1 MADIIE
7 ELNQSFEDP
16 VVDGL
21 TGRAAMEI
29 YRLRQQVKKLTAAVD
44 NPSWRTYEDRMG
56 GQFTQEEINRSAR
69 GGEGW

>member
-16 VVDGL
+16 AIDGL

-29 YRLRQQVKKLTAAVD
+29 YRLRQQVKKLTAAID

-56 GQFTQEEINRSAR
+56 GQFTQEEIDRSAR